1 MYLSNYIKS
10 IENSIVELGVYEIEK
25 KVMIYSQSGIIK
37 LSKKWRS
44 DDMRHQLNFICFKYW
59 VVSHTSFEPI
69 PYDSVWECLQDLQ
82 YKII

>member
-1 MYLSNYIKS
+1 MHLTTYIKS
-10 IENSIVELGVYEIEK
+10 IEASILKYGFYEIEK
-25 KVMIYSQSGIIK
+25 KVIIYSQFGIIK

-44 DDMRHQLNFICFKYW
+44 DDMRHELNFNCFKYW

-69 PYDSVWECLQDLQ
+69 PYATLSECLQDLQ